1 MGALGSPAVAAN
13 GTCARGR
20 ESVGAAVAR
29 GGGGVCGPPIR
40 LREWELGA
48 ARKGVAAY
56 LRLLRSRRGVGL
68 MRG

>member
-1 MGALGSPAVAAN
+1 MGAPGGAAVAAN

-20 ESVGAAVAR
+20 ENVGAAVAR
-29 GGGGVCGPPIR
+29 GGGGVCDPSIR
-40 LREWELGA
+40 LSEWELGA

-56 LRLLRSRRGVGL
+56 LRLLCSGGGVGL